1 MKPPAIPTAT
11 EELCYEFEGY
21 RLERRRNRLTRI
33 ADRLP
38 VMLPPRVLDVLT
50 YLIER
55 PGELI
60 TRESLIDALW
70 PRTAVE
76 ENSLDRSI
84 FLLRRG
90 LGEGPREHRFVATVR
105 GRGYRFVA
113 TVTRASLPDHGTAA
127 NETPAVR
134 DSEARQLYQ
143 QAQALLLRPNEEN
156 VRATIELLAVATR
169 RSPDF
174 ARAWALLSV
183 AHVLCMIWEYVVPDP
198 VASAERA
205 SQRSLAL
212 DPRDGTSHTAV
223 GLVHAL
229 RGEWCEA
236 ERHLSA
242 ADTLP
247 NDPYFMGLR
256 LHVTWAAGHIRES
269 ARQLHQVH
277 LSALA
282 EPFAA
287 QMLAFAHQT
296 LGDDA
301 ATRKYLELAITLGAP
316 PAVAPHPDMVAQ
328 LALRERRYEDAAK
341 LMGECVRLEQ
351 RGADALHAV
360 ELVHSALGFAA
371 GRREAASELHKLEI
385 RLRKDGLDPVIRNRL
400 LLWYSQLGAV
410 DFAHDLAEWCL
421 DRYVAQGTVGCVWF
435 VIWMPEMRDFRRHA
449 RFRRFVSRMNLP
461 EYWREYGPAEA

>member
-1 MKPPAIPTAT
+1 MTTAT

-33 ADRLP
+33 ADRQP
-38 VMLPPRVLDVLT
+38 VSLPPRVLDVLA

-60 TRESLIDALW
+60 TRESLIEALW
-70 PRTAVE
+70 PRTAIE

-113 TVTRASLPDHGTAA
+113 TVTRASLRASDGAAA
-127 NETPAVR
+127 NRMPAVR
-134 DSEARQLYQ
+134 DSEAFQLYQ

-156 VRATIELLAVATR
+156 VRATIELLLVATQ

-174 ARAWALLSV
+174 ARGWSLLAV
-183 AHVLCMIWEYVVPDP
+183 AYVLCTIWDYP
-198 VASAERA
+198 VADAIASAERV

-212 DPRDGTSHTAV
+212 DPRDGTAHTAV

-229 RGEWCEA
+229 HGEWCEA
-236 ERHLSA
+236 ERHVSA

-247 NDPYFMGLR
+247 NDPYFKGLR
-256 LHVTWAAGHIRES
+256 LHVTWAVGHIRES
-269 ARQLHQVH
+269 VKQLQQVH
-277 LSALA
+277 RSALA
-282 EPFAA
+282 EPFAS

-301 ATRKYLELAITLGAP
+301 ATRKYLELAITLGASP
-316 PAVAPHPDMVAQ
+316 TVAPHPDMVAQ
-328 LALRERRYEDAAK
+328 LALRERRHEDAAK
-341 LMGECVRLEQ
+341 LMNECFRLER
-351 RGADALHAV
+351 RGADASHAIEIV
-360 ELVHSALGFAA
+360 YSALGRAA
-371 GRREAASELHKLEI
+371 GLREAAAALRKLEV

-400 LLWYSQLGAV
+400 LSWYSQLGAA

-421 DRYVAQGTVGCVWF
+421 DRYVLQGTVGCVWF
-435 VIWMPEMRDFRRHA
+435 VIWLPEMQDFRRHA
-449 RFRRFVSRMNLP
+449 RFRRFASRMKLP